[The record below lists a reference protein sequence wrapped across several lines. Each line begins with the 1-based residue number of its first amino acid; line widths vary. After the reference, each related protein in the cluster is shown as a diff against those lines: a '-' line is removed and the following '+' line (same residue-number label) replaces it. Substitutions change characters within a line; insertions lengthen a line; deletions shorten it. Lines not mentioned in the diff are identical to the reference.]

1 MTIKS
6 LVSPIA
12 LAAAATLALSFP
24 AFAQTTV
31 GDQQVSDEDLPAVTE
46 HCTMLA
52 EEGAGDAAAPADA
65 AGDAAA
71 PADAAGDAAAGAAAD
86 AAGDAA
92 AGAEAPADDA
102 AAAGDAAAG
111 ADAGAAL
118 DLEAIT
124 LEDCQAAGLVE

>member
-12 LAAAATLALSFP
+12 LAAAAALALSFP

-31 GDQQVSDEDLPAVTE
+31 GDQQISDEDLPAVTE

-52 EEGAGDAAAPADA
+52 DEGAADAAAPADA

-71 PADAAGDAAAGAAAD
+71 PADAAGDAAAGAETTD
-86 AAGDAA
+86 
-92 AGAEAPADDA
+92 
-102 AAAGDAAAG
+102 GDAAAG
-111 ADAGAAL
+111 ADAGAML